1 MKKRKAVH
9 ILFILAIITMF
20 MGCSNKAENVVNDY
34 FKKVQNG
41 EVKFE
46 DLIEQPMEDK
56 VIDKIESDKFS
67 KQYIDKMYS
76 EFDNN
81 IKNVKYKINSHNI
94 NGDEATVNVT
104 VIGDNLS
111 NNFKQVLTQTVKY
124 VVQQAYLDNKMSQ
137 EEVNKYMSNLISEI
151 GQATSS
157 ERTSDITLEKVNGK
171 WQVKND
177 SSLTELITGIDNNC
191 LESISS
197 EFERIFKK

>member
-157 ERTSDITLEKVNGK
+157 ERTSDITIEKVNGK

>member
-1 MKKRKAVH
+1 MKKIRLLQALLLIV
-9 ILFILAIITMF
+9 IATVFI
-20 MGCSNKAENVVNDY
+20 GCTNKTDECIKDY
-34 FKKVQNG
+34 FTKVQDG
-41 EVKFE
+41 KVSMEHLVEK
-46 DLIEQPMEDK
+46 PMEDK

-67 KQYIDKMYS
+67 KQYIDKIYS
-76 EFDNN
+76 EFNDNL
-81 IKNVKYKINSHNI
+81 KNVNYRINSENVSG
-94 NGDEATVNVT
+94 NEATVNIT
-104 VIGDNLS
+104 VIGEDLS
-111 NNFKQVLTQTVKY
+111 KNFENVVTQTVKY

>member
-56 VIDKIESDKFS
+56 VIDKIESEKFS

>member
-81 IKNVKYKINSHNI
+81 IKNVKYKINSHST

>member
-34 FKKVQNG
+34 FKKVLNG

>member
-81 IKNVKYKINSHNI
+81 IKNVKYKINSHSI

-111 NNFKQVLTQTVKY
+111 NNFKQLLTQTVKY

>member
-1 MKKRKAVH
+1 MKKRQAIH
-9 ILFILAIITMF
+9 ILFILSIITMF
-20 MGCSNKAENVVNDY
+20 IGCSNKTENVVNDY

-46 DLIEQPMEDK
+46 DLIEQPMENK

-81 IKNVKYKINSHNI
+81 IKNVKYKINSNST

-157 ERTSDITLEKVNGK
+157 ERTGDITLEKVNGK

>member
-20 MGCSNKAENVVNDY
+20 MGCSNNAENVVNDY

>member
-81 IKNVKYKINSHNI
+81 IKNVKYKINSHST

-157 ERTSDITLEKVNGK
+157 ERTSDISLEKVNGK

>member
-81 IKNVKYKINSHNI
+81 IKNVKYKINSHST
-94 NGDEATVNVT
+94 NGDESTVNVT

-177 SSLTELITGIDNNC
+177 SSLTELIIGIDNNC

>member
-81 IKNVKYKINSHNI
+81 IKNVKYKINSHST
-94 NGDEATVNVT
+94 NGDESTVNVT

>member
-81 IKNVKYKINSHNI
+81 IKNVKYKINSHSI

-111 NNFKQVLTQTVKY
+111 NNFKQLLTQTVKY

-137 EEVNKYMSNLISEI
+137 EEVNKYISNLISEI

>member
-20 MGCSNKAENVVNDY
+20 MGCSNKAENAVNDY

-81 IKNVKYKINSHNI
+81 IKNVKYKINSHST
-94 NGDEATVNVT
+94 NGDESTVNVT